1 MNLLHMP
8 QSPETLWVIIGFVG
22 QSLFFMRFFI
32 QWLASEKAGRSVIPN
47 AFWYFSMMGGVILFL
62 YALWRQDP
70 VFILGQSTGLF
81 IMPVISTSFAASQNP
96 HRKISHEKTL
106 PACRL
111 DSGGDGRVVRCRGA
125 VPPAVAHR

>member
-1 MNLLHMP
+1 MNILHAP
-8 QSPETLWVIIGFVG
+8 ITPETIWIVIGFVG

-47 AFWYFSMMGGVILFL
+47 AFWYFSMMGGAILFL

-81 IMPVISTSFAASQNP
+81 IYARNLYFIRRKPEPATQN
-96 HRKISHEKTL
+96 
-106 PACRL
+106 
-111 DSGGDGRVVRCRGA
+111 
-125 VPPAVAHR
+125 